1 MGRKTDRH
9 FEQEEA
15 DDYES
20 SSIPMPVAMW
30 DFHHCIVLLKKKKNF
45 IFLSPL
51 SFFYFLFV
59 KLLLN
64 YSINNNR

>member
-15 DDYES
+15 DDHEK

-30 DFHHCIVLLKKKKNF
+30 DFHHCTVLLKKRRTF
-45 IFLSPL
+45 CFSLSL
-51 SFFYFLFV
+51 Y
-59 KLLLN
+59 LL
-64 YSINNNR
+64 